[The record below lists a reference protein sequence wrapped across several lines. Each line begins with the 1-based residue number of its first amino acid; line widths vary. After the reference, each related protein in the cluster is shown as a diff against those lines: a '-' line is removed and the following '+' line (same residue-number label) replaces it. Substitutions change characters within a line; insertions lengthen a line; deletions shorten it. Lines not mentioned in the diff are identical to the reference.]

1 MEELKEIY
9 RNRIKATPQKFTR
22 EAMNKVHWEARLVG
36 IRGARGVGKTTLML
50 QHLKQLKI
58 DLSDSLFTSL
68 DNLYFTEHD
77 LYHLAHDFVNHG
89 GKYLYLDEV
98 HKYKNWSQEIK
109 NIYDDF
115 PELHIAFTGSSLLS
129 LKDGNADLSRR
140 AVMYEMP
147 GLSFREYIKL
157 VHGISLPIVSLDD
170 IIKHSDD
177 ISDEVTSKLKPLQVF
192 SEYLQYGY
200 YPFVTEGKDF
210 YFQRLIEVANYIIE
224 AEMPQLRRVETS
236 MIPKIKQLL
245 YIISQSAPF
254 IPNITKLS
262 ERTGISRNAML
273 NYLQVLHE
281 SKLTTNTTKPNQGLS
296 LLQKPD
302 KIYIENTNLMYAMTG
317 KQTNIGNVRETFFLN
332 QLHNSG
338 ATINISPIS
347 DFIVNNS
354 FTFEIGGPNKDSH
367 QIKDI
372 PYSYIAMD
380 NIEYGTSKKLPLWQF
395 GLMY

>member
-1 MEELKEIY
+1 
-9 RNRIKATPQKFTR
+9 
-22 EAMNKVHWEARLVG
+22 
-36 IRGARGVGKTTLML
+36 
-50 QHLKQLKI
+50 
-58 DLSDSLFTSL
+58 
-68 DNLYFTEHD
+68 
-77 LYHLAHDFVNHG
+77 
-89 GKYLYLDEV
+89 
-98 HKYKNWSQEIK
+98 
-109 NIYDDF
+109 
-115 PELHIAFTGSSLLS
+115 
-129 LKDGNADLSRR
+129 
-140 AVMYEMP
+140 
-147 GLSFREYIKL
+147 
-157 VHGISLPIVSLDD
+157 
-170 IIKHSDD
+170 
-177 ISDEVTSKLKPLQVF
+177 
-192 SEYLQYGY
+192 
-200 YPFVTEGKDF
+200 
-210 YFQRLIEVANYIIE
+210 
-224 AEMPQLRRVETS
+224 
-236 MIPKIKQLL
+236 
-245 YIISQSAPF
+245 
-254 IPNITKLS
+254 
-262 ERTGISRNAML
+262 ML

-347 DFIVNNS
+347 DFVVNNS